1 MARRKKHE
9 EHENHERWLVSYA
22 DFITLLFAFFV
33 VMYAVSS
40 VNEGKYRVLSDS
52 LVAAFRAP
60 AKSLHPIQVG
70 KIAKSPYQ
78 DNLSIRSSPAVVRPP
93 YMPAPRVATRGRGA
107 GPDVDAS
114 PTRALETIAHE
125 VVAALSPLIDAG
137 VVSVR
142 SSPDWVEVE
151 INTEILF
158 ASGSAALAPDARQ
171 ILERLAVVLRHFP
184 NPVQVEGFT
193 DDAPIS
199 SPAFPSNWELSA
211 GRAATVVRLFAE
223 LEVEPERMTAI
234 GFGQYRPAADNATAE
249 GKAKNR
255 RVLVVIRATGDAAQL
270 AQSFMEAKNGVA
282 TVATDIPVPE
292 RDAPP
297 PAGTGQVHPSPQ
309 VIAPPIH
316 LPFPTRGLAPTP
328 DA

>member
-70 KIAKSPYQ
+70 KSAKSPYQ
-78 DNLSIRSSPAVVRPP
+78 DHLSIRASPAVVQLPDI
-93 YMPAPRVATRGRGA
+93 PAPRAAAEGRGT
-107 GPDVDAS
+107 GPCSEAS
-114 PTRALETIAHE
+114 PVRALETIAQE
-125 VVAALSPLIDAG
+125 VTAAMSPLIDAG
-137 VVSVR
+137 LVRVR
-142 SSPDWVEVE
+142 SFPDWVEVE
-151 INTEILF
+151 INTELLF
-158 ASGSAALAPDARQ
+158 ASGSAALAPEARQ
-171 ILERLAVVLRHFP
+171 ILARLAVVLRHLS

-223 LEVEPERMTAI
+223 LEVQPERMTAI
-234 GFGQYRPAADNATAE
+234 GFGQYRPTADNATAE

-255 RVLVVIRATGDAAQL
+255 RVLVVIRATSDAAQL
-270 AQSFMEAKNGVA
+270 AQSLVAANGA
-282 TVATDIPVPE
+282 AAGAGDNPVPE

-297 PAGTGQVHPSPQ
+297 ATDTSPVRPAPQ
-309 VIAPPIH
+309 VIAPPIR
-316 LPFPTRGLAPTP
+316 LPFPTRGLAPAP

>member
-52 LVAAFRAP
+52 LVAAFRASP
-60 AKSLHPIQVG
+60 KALHPIQVG
-70 KIAKSPYQ
+70 NPAKSPYQ
-78 DNLSIRSSPAVVRPP
+78 DHLSIRSSPAVVQLPD
-93 YMPAPRVATRGRGA
+93 MPAPRAAAQAGEARPGA
-107 GPDVDAS
+107 EAS
-114 PTRALETIAHE
+114 PASALDSIAQE
-125 VVAALSPLIDAG
+125 VTAALSPLIDAG
-137 VVSVR
+137 VVRVR

-171 ILERLAVVLRHFP
+171 ILARLAVVLRHFP

-193 DDAPIS
+193 DDAPINT
-199 SPAFPSNWELSA
+199 PAFPSNWELSA

-234 GFGQYRPAADNATAE
+234 GFGQYRPVADNATAE
-249 GKAKNR
+249 GRAQNR
-255 RVLVVIRATGDAAQL
+255 RVLVVIRATSEAGQL
-270 AQSFMEAKNGVA
+270 AQSLVA
-282 TVATDIPVPE
+282 VSGIAEVTDEITVPE
-292 RDAPP
+292 QDAPP
-297 PAGTGQVHPSPQ
+297 PAGTGQVHPAPQ
-309 VIAPPIH
+309 VIAPPIR
-316 LPFPTRGLAPTP
+316 LPFPARELVLTP
-328 DA
+328 SA

>member
-40 VNEGKYRVLSDS
+40 VNEGKYRVLSES

-70 KIAKSPYQ
+70 SPAKSPYQ
-78 DNLSIRSSPAVVRPP
+78 DHLSIRASPVVIQLPSMPVPRTTVQAGGARPGAEASPA
-93 YMPAPRVATRGRGA
+93 
-107 GPDVDAS
+107 
-114 PTRALETIAHE
+114 RALETIAQE
-125 VVAALSPLIDAG
+125 VTAALSPLIDAG
-137 VVSVR
+137 LVHVR

-158 ASGSAALAPDARQ
+158 ASGSAALAPEARR

-199 SPAFPSNWELSA
+199 SSTFPSNWELSA

-223 LEVEPERMTAI
+223 LEVEPERMVAI

-270 AQSFMEAKNGVA
+270 AKSFVEAKNGTA
-282 TVATDIPVPE
+282 TVATDIPLPKG
-292 RDAPP
+292 DALP
-297 PAGTGQVHPSPQ
+297 PASTGQAHPMPQ
-309 VIAPPIH
+309 VVAPPIR
-316 LPFPTRGLAPTP
+316 LPLPIRGVAPMP